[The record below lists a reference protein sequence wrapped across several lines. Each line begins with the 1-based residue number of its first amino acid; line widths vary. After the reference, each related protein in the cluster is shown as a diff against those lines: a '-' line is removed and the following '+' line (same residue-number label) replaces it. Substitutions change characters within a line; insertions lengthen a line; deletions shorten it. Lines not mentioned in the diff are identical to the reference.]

1 MQLDLSGFVRRG
13 LDSEVETSGHDR
25 SLRGHGLY
33 KRRQQPLTLAIE
45 YGSFTW
51 AGSWTLLACT
61 SHTNL
66 DRPQIFSCLTFSF
79 SWTSTLIRRVNAY
92 NCPSCHTTLL
102 TSLLPTNYNSSSSQ
116 IPSSSSSNRR
126 EIDRRNTVVG
136 LDVLCD
142 CFILS
147 SLFFAISIH
156 RWHQRAF
163 GLKGMVFAGFLETIP
178 SRMPICGHVIM
189 SRYPATR
196 VMVQDSEKGGSRCQ
210 WRVLQRREL

>member
-1 MQLDLSGFVRRG
+1 M
-13 LDSEVETSGHDR
+13 
-25 SLRGHGLY
+25 
-33 KRRQQPLTLAIE
+33 TLAIE

-102 TSLLPTNYNSSSSQ
+102 TPLLPTNYNSSSSQ
-116 IPSSSSSNRR
+116 IPSSSS
-126 EIDRRNTVVG
+126 TVVG
-136 LDVLCD
+136 LEVLCD

-147 SLFFAISIH
+147 SLFFAVSIH

-163 GLKGMVFAGFLETIP
+163 GLKGMVFAGFLEIIP
-178 SRMPICGHVIM
+178 SRMPICGHVM
-189 SRYPATR
+189 SRYPATC
-196 VMVQDSEKGGSRCQ
+196 VMVQDLEKGGSRCQ